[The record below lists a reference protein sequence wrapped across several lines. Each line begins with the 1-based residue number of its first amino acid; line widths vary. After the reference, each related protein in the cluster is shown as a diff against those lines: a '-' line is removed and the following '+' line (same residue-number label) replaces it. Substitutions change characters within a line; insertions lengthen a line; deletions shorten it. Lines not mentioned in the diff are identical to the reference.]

1 LFLVGQFLKIFS
13 SETIWPNKTTF
24 YRKHLWKDMVAKKTM
39 SLIIVDMEN
48 KSNNNNELD
57 SELKM
62 TICTIV

>member
-1 LFLVGQFLKIFS
+1 
-13 SETIWPNKTTF
+13 
-24 YRKHLWKDMVAKKTM
+24 MVAKKTM

-48 KSNNNNELD
+48 KSKNNNELD